1 MKIGIWLFNSH
12 SKTKTKKNT
21 IPIQASFVAPRIKAA
36 NQAGYE
42 AIKREL
48 LPQAQRDFDSSEGI
62 QNMILP
68 EVRLQHRVFL
78 FFFSI
83 IFHSPISPFIYIFFH
98 SLEPSRTR
106 DVIIGKL
113 FRDIWFPPTHVLKQR
128 LQFHPEG
135 FNPSLPSLESL

>member
-1 MKIGIWLFNSH
+1 MTFQFSFKN
-12 SKTKTKKNT
+12 KKNKKNT
-21 IPIQASFVAPRIKAA
+21 IPIQASFVAPRIKEA

-78 FFFSI
+78 FFFFNHLS
-83 IFHSPISPFIYIFFH
+83 FTNLTLYIYIF
-98 SLEPSRTR
+98 SLS
-106 DVIIGKL
+106 
-113 FRDIWFPPTHVLKQR
+113 
-128 LQFHPEG
+128 
-135 FNPSLPSLESL
+135 